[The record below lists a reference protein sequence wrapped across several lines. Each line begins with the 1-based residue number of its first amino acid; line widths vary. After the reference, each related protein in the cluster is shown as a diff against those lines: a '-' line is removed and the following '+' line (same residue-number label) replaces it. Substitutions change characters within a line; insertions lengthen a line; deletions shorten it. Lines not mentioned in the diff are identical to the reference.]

1 MSARSR
7 GARRAPAILAAVIA
21 TLAALASRAHAH
33 IVSDRDVALIKSV
46 PAQRMAMLLAG
57 SEPDAAGRV
66 GENRGAWRAV
76 EPQAAAGFRIADAAT
91 RADSARCEIAWRSLD
106 AAFEQ
111 QTPRGDFLRAEPTD
125 VLTARVGVTRWM
137 GESCRALVAVMNSPL
152 QERFR
157 WRHTLMLPKVRRTLD
172 WLVAG
177 ADSVQTQLQAA
188 QDAPALLSQARCFL
202 LADGMFH
209 EEVFGRA
216 GQRAIQSAL
225 AMQATDG
232 TFHSPTPGAEAQA
245 ASVWALQSVVE
256 YFPSP
261 SLEAA
266 LQKGAKALAAQ
277 VGSDGK
283 VMGVSDL
290 AAARR
295 VALTLTMYAAY
306 SGDAATA
313 KVAERATLASS
324 AVPKVLRRQPP
335 PLPLKK

>member
-7 GARRAPAILAAVIA
+7 AARRALVLAAALIA
-21 TLAALASRAHAH
+21 TLATRAHAH
-33 IVSDRDVALIKSV
+33 IVSERDVALIRSV

-57 SEPDAAGRV
+57 AMPDANGCV
-66 GENRGAWRAV
+66 GENRGTWRGV
-76 EPQAAAGFRIADAAT
+76 EPQAAAAFLIADAAT

-111 QTPRGDFLRAEPTD
+111 QTPRGDFLRAEPTGA
-125 VLTARVGVTRWM
+125 LAARVGITRWM

-177 ADSVQTQLQAA
+177 ADSAQAQLQAA

-209 EEVFGRA
+209 EESFGRA

-225 AMQATDG
+225 AMQADDG
-232 TFHSPTPGAEAQA
+232 TFHSPTPGAPAQS
-245 ASVWALQSVVE
+245 ASVWALQSVAE

-261 SLEAA
+261 SLESA
-266 LQKGAKALAAQ
+266 LQKGAMALAAQ
-277 VGSDGK
+277 VGADGK
-283 VMGVSDL
+283 VAGVSDL

-306 SGDAATA
+306 SGDAAMA
-313 KVAERATLASS
+313 KVAERASLASA
-324 AVPKVLRRQPP
+324 AVPKSLRRQPP
-335 PLPLKK
+335 PLPLKQ